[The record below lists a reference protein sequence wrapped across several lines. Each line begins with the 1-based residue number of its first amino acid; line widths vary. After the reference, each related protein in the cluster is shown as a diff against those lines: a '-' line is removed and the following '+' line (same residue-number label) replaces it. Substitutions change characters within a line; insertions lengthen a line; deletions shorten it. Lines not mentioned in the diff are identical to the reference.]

1 MDCPRAQMNVGYF
14 LLRKWAQWKI
24 CESTILNLNDLL
36 DVWIWL
42 DENYYILDYGD
53 QVQVD
58 GRPLDTNAFY
68 DS

>member
-1 MDCPRAQMNVGYF
+1 MDVDYF
-14 LLRKWAQWKI
+14 PLRKWAQLSI
-24 CESTILNLNDLL
+24 SESTILNLNDLL
-36 DVWIWL
+36 NVWIWL
-42 DENYYILDYGD
+42 DENYYILDYGY